1 MIGGVLPLE
10 TSYLVPDPVFL
21 LVFVAVFG
29 VLLLWPLVEALT
41 RGRLGWAVAIL
52 LLAPVA
58 GILWFA
64 VGRRTR
70 RPA

>member
-1 MIGGVLPLE
+1 MIVGVQPLE

-21 LVFVAVFG
+21 LVFLAVFG
-29 VLLLWPLVEALT
+29 VLLLWPLVEALA

-58 GILWFA
+58 GIFWFA
-64 VGRRTR
+64 VGRRTT